1 MAQTSLIGPLDQPL
15 GTRRLLDELKTA
27 LADPAFERLR
37 LMVAFAKSGPLLRL
51 KPLIDE
57 WNTAGRRI
65 EAVIGVDHHGTSRQA
80 LELAI
85 ELFDAVYFT
94 REPGLTFHPKI
105 YLFDGPAAAR
115 CFIGSN
121 NLTVGG
127 TEINFET
134 SVRIDIDLA
143 ADAAIWTSMDSIW
156 SSLLPANCPA
166 TKALDSAGLDQLIAD
181 GVVLDESAM
190 RTAASLGISAG
201 STTATTA
208 ASKNVRSGLPVKPPS
223 ALPRQLMLKGV
234 SRKIKPSPAV
244 QPTGTQATS
253 SEASTIAATAEGF
266 AIQIKPHDNGEIFL
280 SVTAALQNPAFFKWP
295 FTGSTTPKKPSNP
308 SYPQLV
314 PDPRVNI
321 NVYGSAPAPLLTLND
336 YALNTVY
343 YTTKSEI
350 RITASPLVGIVQDYS
365 VMIMYKGD
373 EPGIDYEIVIHRPD
387 SPEYSAWLA
396 ACNQSMPGGGKTPRK
411 FGWF

>member
-1 MAQTSLIGPLDQPL
+1 MAQISLIGPLDQPL
-15 GTRRLLDELKTA
+15 GTRRLLDELKAA
-27 LADPAFERLR
+27 LADPAFERFR
-37 LMVAFAKSGPLLRL
+37 LIVAFAKSGPLLRL
-51 KPLIDE
+51 KSLIDA

-65 EAVIGVDHHGTSRQA
+65 EAIIGVDHHGTSRQA

-85 ELFDAVYFT
+85 ELFDAVYVT
-94 REPGLTFHPKI
+94 REPGITFHPKI

-127 TEINFET
+127 TETNFET
-134 SVRIDIDLA
+134 SVRIDIALA
-143 ADAAIWTSMDSIW
+143 ADAAVWTSMETIW
-156 SSLLPANCPA
+156 SSLLPVNCPA
-166 TKALDSAGLDQLIAD
+166 TKELNSAALDQLVVD
-181 GVVLDESAM
+181 GVVPDESAM
-190 RTAASLGISAG
+190 RTAASLGISTR
-201 STTATTA
+201 TTAATTA
-208 ASKNVRSGLPVKPPS
+208 PPKNVRSGLSVKPPT
-223 ALPRQLMLKGV
+223 ALPRQLMLRGV
-234 SRKIKPSPAV
+234 SKKIKPTPALE
-244 QPTGTQATS
+244 PTTTPATP

-266 AIQIKPHDNGEIFL
+266 AIQIKPHHNGEIIL

-295 FTGSTTPKKPSNP
+295 FTGRTTPKKPSNP
-308 SYPQLV
+308 SYPQLD

-321 NVYGSAPAPLLTLND
+321 TVYGAAPAPVLTLTD

-343 YTTKSEI
+343 YSTKSEI
-350 RITASPLVGIVQDYS
+350 RITASPLVGIVPDYS
-365 VMIMYKGD
+365 VMIMYKGN
-373 EPGIDYEIVIHRPD
+373 EPAIDYEIVIHRPD

>member
-266 AIQIKPHDNGEIFL
+266 AIQIKPHHNGEIFL